1 MKHGKKPTARQKQLM
16 TDEGLDCREWLV
28 TKDTPGMM
36 EIVHRES
43 GTIKKIGKQEEYNEM
58 YI

>member
-28 TKDTPGMM
+28 TKDTPDMM
-36 EIVHRES
+36 EIVNRES
-43 GTIKKIGKQEEYNEM
+43 GTIKEIEK
-58 YI
+58 

>member
-28 TKDTPGMM
+28 TKDTPDLM
-36 EIVHRES
+36 EIVNRES
-43 GTIKKIGKQEEYNEM
+43 GRVKEIGK
-58 YI
+58 

>member
-16 TDEGLDCREWLV
+16 TDKDLDCREWLV
-28 TKDTPGMM
+28 TKDTPDTM

-43 GTIKKIGKQEEYNEM
+43 GTIKEIGK
-58 YI
+58 

>member
-1 MKHGKKPTARQKQLM
+1 MKHGKKPTAKQKVLII
-16 TDEGLDCREWLV
+16 EARLNYREWLV

-43 GTIKKIGKQEEYNEM
+43 GTIKKIGK
-58 YI
+58 